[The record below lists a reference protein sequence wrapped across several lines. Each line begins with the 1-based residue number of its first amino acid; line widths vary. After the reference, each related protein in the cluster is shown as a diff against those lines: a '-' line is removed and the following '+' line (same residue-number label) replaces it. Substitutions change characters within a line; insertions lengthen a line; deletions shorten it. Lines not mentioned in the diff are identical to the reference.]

1 MLMGQGA
8 VISIS
13 NNQKSNTRISTEAEL
28 VAMDEAMRMILWEQL
43 SLNTQKLEVKDNTM
57 MQENNIIKHLEK
69 KRNISSRNIT
79 INLNNIYFL

>member
-1 MLMGQGA
+1 MLIGQGA